1 MPRGRGPGGRG
12 AEIAVSAG
20 MWDLAQSDAEL
31 AFVLAHEMSHLANLD
46 GEYLLKSLPKLV
58 DPWMDSPRGK
68 KIHEEIY
75 AREDLTAEEK
85 TAAVV
90 RRFQQLVINPRK
102 TEIEQMT
109 DVNALNL
116 LAITDGAG
124 FPADQ
129 R

>member
-1 MPRGRGPGGRG
+1 
-12 AEIAVSAG
+12 